1 MTVFRKGHQYIH
13 KILHNMSLQPITLF
27 CRLRFM
33 LEIGQFLIL
42 DFVIFTLIIF
52 SVSLVAESKY
62 STLK

>member
-13 KILHNMSLQPITLF
+13 KILHNMSLQPITFF

-33 LEIGQFLIL
+33 PGIGQFLNL
-42 DFVIFTLIIF
+42 DFAFFKIIF